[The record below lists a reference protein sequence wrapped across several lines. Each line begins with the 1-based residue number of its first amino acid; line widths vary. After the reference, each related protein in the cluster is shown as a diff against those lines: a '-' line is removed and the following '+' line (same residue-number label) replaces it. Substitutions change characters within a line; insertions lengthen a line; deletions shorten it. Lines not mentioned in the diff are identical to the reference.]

1 MKTLTLLSPFFP
13 GLLIA
18 ELTVASPFTG
28 NAVLQSGQAI
38 PVWGTSDSGT
48 IITVKFATQSKST
61 KVEASG
67 KWRLELDP
75 MPASHDP
82 RTLTI
87 SGGNNDQIELS
98 NIVVGEVWICSG
110 QSNMQMG
117 YSRIP
122 EIKALTS
129 SLGNLRTFKVENT
142 VSFTEQDRCEGKWL
156 ESPPDSAVAFSF
168 AYFLEKS
175 AGAPVGI
182 IQASWGSSSLEAWM
196 PRELTK
202 TVPHFETMMAEF
214 DADFET
220 RKKIKTILNGPKPW
234 NRQDDIFLRRQTNIL
249 YNAMIHPLIPYGC
262 RGLVWYQGER
272 NTQSMHGMKKE
283 PWYSR
288 NSGMLKYGNTL
299 KAWMRQ
305 YRKEWQRDDF
315 QFLIVML
322 PGYAK
327 GIKGGPENPDTES
340 WAWMRESQLKALEL
354 PHAAV
359 INTIDLGEIN
369 NIHPNDKLPIG
380 KRLAL
385 FAGRDTLG
393 KDIKAEGPV
402 FKKVEAK
409 GDRLVIHFDH
419 AEGLKTLDGKEPAG
433 FWIADGSQNWT
444 KANTRLSK
452 QTVILDSPELKK
464 PLYVRY
470 AFSGK
475 PTVNLVNAS
484 EQPAY
489 PFRTDPFDP

>member
-1 MKTLTLLSPFFP
+1 
-13 GLLIA
+13 
-18 ELTVASPFTG
+18 
-28 NAVLQSGQAI
+28 
-38 PVWGTSDSGT
+38 
-48 IITVKFATQSKST
+48 
-61 KVEASG
+61 
-67 KWRLELDP
+67 

-433 FWIADGSQNWT
+433 FWIADGPQNWT

>member
-1 MKTLTLLSPFFP
+1 
-13 GLLIA
+13 
-18 ELTVASPFTG
+18 
-28 NAVLQSGQAI
+28 
-38 PVWGTSDSGT
+38 
-48 IITVKFATQSKST
+48 
-61 KVEASG
+61 
-67 KWRLELDP
+67 

-117 YSRIP
+117 YSLIP

-433 FWIADGSQNWT
+433 FWIADGPQNWT